1 LDDLMASFVLRRLIQ
16 SLPVIF
22 FSTFIVFMVIHLIPG
37 DAATVLAG
45 PNASAEALAAV
56 RKDMGLD
63 QPLLVQYVVW
73 VGHVVQGDLGKSTL
87 SGQPISRLLLARAPA
102 TIELTVAAM
111 IISMVVAVPLGI
123 LSATHVRGRLEWLIS
138 TLQSLWLAIPNF
150 WAGILAIIVFSLVLR
165 WLPPG
170 GRVADGNDL
179 GNSIK
184 SLILPATTLS
194 LYLAAG
200 LSRFI
205 KFNLLEV
212 FFDDFVRTARAKGL
226 NDTAV
231 MYRHALRNAMLPV
244 ITILGVQF
252 AGLLGGTV
260 IIESVFSWPG
270 VGGLMLD
277 GIANR
282 DYAVV
287 QGGLLLLVLLFILI
301 NLLVDLTYAVID
313 PRIRLGES

>member
-1 LDDLMASFVLRRLIQ
+1 MGRYILRRLLQAI
-16 SLPVIF
+16 PVVF
-22 FSTFIVFMVIHLIPG
+22 FSTFLVFMVIHLIPG
-37 DAATVLAG
+37 DAAAVLAG
-45 PNASAEALAAV
+45 PNATAESLAAI
-56 RKDMGLD
+56 RTEMGLD
-63 QPLLVQYVVW
+63 QPLLIQYVVW
-73 VGHVVQGDLGKSTL
+73 VGHLLQGDLGRSTL
-87 SGQPISRLLLARAPA
+87 SGQPIIKLLQARAPA

-111 IISMVVAVPLGI
+111 VISMAIALPLGI

-138 TLQSLWLAIPNF
+138 TIQSLWLAIPNF
-150 WAGILAIIVFSLVLR
+150 WAGILAIIFFSLVLH

-184 SLILPATTLS
+184 SLILPSTTLA

-226 NDTAV
+226 DNTAV
-231 MYRHALRNAMLPV
+231 VYRHALRNAMLPV

-252 AGLLGGTV
+252 ASLLGGTV
-260 IIESVFSWPG
+260 IIEAVFSWPG

-277 GIANR
+277 GISNR

-301 NLLVDLTYAVID
+301 NLLVDLTYALID
-313 PRIRLGES
+313 PRLRIGET

>member
-1 LDDLMASFVLRRLIQ
+1 MGVFILRRLLQ
-16 SLPVIF
+16 SIPVLF
-22 FSTFIVFMVIHLIPG
+22 FSTFVVFLVIHLIPG
-37 DAATVLAG
+37 DAAAVLAG
-45 PNASAEALAAV
+45 PNASPEALTAV
-56 RKDMGLD
+56 RHEMGLD
-63 QPLLVQYVVW
+63 QPLPVQYAVW
-73 VGHVVQGDLGKSTL
+73 VAHVAQGDLGKSTL
-87 SGQPISRLLLARAPA
+87 SGQPISKLLLARAPA
-102 TIELTVAAM
+102 TIELTVTAM
-111 IISMVVAVPLGI
+111 ILSILIALPLGI
-123 LSATHVRGRLEWLIS
+123 LSATHVRGHLEWLIS
-138 TLQSLWLAIPNF
+138 TVQSLWLAIPNF

-170 GRVADGNDL
+170 GRVADANDL
-179 GNSIK
+179 PGSIK

-226 NDTAV
+226 SNTAV

-252 AGLLGGTV
+252 ASLLGGTV

-277 GIANR
+277 GISNR
-282 DYAVV
+282 DYTVV
-287 QGGLLLLVLLFILI
+287 QGGLLLLVLLFIVI

-313 PRIRLGES
+313 PRIRLGDA

>member
-1 LDDLMASFVLRRLIQ
+1 MGVFILRRLLQ
-16 SLPVIF
+16 SIPVLF
-22 FSTFIVFMVIHLIPG
+22 FSTFVVFLVIHLIPG
-37 DAATVLAG
+37 DAAAVLAG
-45 PNASAEALAAV
+45 PNASPEALIAV
-56 RKDMGLD
+56 RHEMGLD
-63 QPLLVQYVVW
+63 QPLPVQYVVW
-73 VGHVVQGDLGKSTL
+73 VAHVAQGDLGKSTL
-87 SGQPISRLLLARAPA
+87 SGQPISKLLLARAPA
-102 TIELTVAAM
+102 TIELTVTAM
-111 IISMVVAVPLGI
+111 ILSILIALPLGI

-138 TLQSLWLAIPNF
+138 TVQSLWLAIPNF

-170 GRVADGNDL
+170 GRVADANDL
-179 GNSIK
+179 PGSIK

-194 LYLAAG
+194 LYMAAG

-226 NDTAV
+226 SNTAV

-252 AGLLGGTV
+252 ASLLGGTV

-277 GIANR
+277 GISNR
-282 DYAVV
+282 DYTVV
-287 QGGLLLLVLLFILI
+287 QGGLLLLVLLFIVI

-313 PRIRLGES
+313 PRIRLGDA

>member
-1 LDDLMASFVLRRLIQ
+1 MGSYILRRLLQAI
-16 SLPVIF
+16 PVVF
-22 FSTFIVFMVIHLIPG
+22 FSTFLVFMVIHLIPG
-37 DAATVLAG
+37 DAAAVLAG
-45 PNASAEALAAV
+45 PNATPEALAAI
-56 RKDMGLD
+56 RTDMGLD
-63 QPLLVQYVVW
+63 QPLLIQYLVW
-73 VGHVVQGDLGKSTL
+73 VSHLLQGDLGRSTL
-87 SGQPISRLLLARAPA
+87 SGQPIIKLLQARAPA

-111 IISMVVAVPLGI
+111 LISMAIAVPLGI

-138 TLQSLWLAIPNF
+138 TIQSLWLAIPNF
-150 WAGILAIIVFSLVLR
+150 WAGILAIIFFSLVLH

-184 SLILPATTLS
+184 SLILPSTTLA
-194 LYLAAG
+194 LYLAAS

-212 FFDDFVRTARAKGL
+212 LFDDFVRTARAKGL
-226 NDTAV
+226 DNTTV
-231 MYRHALRNAMLPV
+231 VYRHALRNAMLPV

-252 AGLLGGTV
+252 ASLLGGTV
-260 IIESVFSWPG
+260 IIEAVFSWPG

-277 GIANR
+277 GISNR

-287 QGGLLLLVLLFILI
+287 QGGLLLLVLLFIII
-301 NLLVDLTYAVID
+301 NLLVDLTYALID
-313 PRIRLGES
+313 PRLRIGET

>member
-1 LDDLMASFVLRRLIQ
+1 MGRYILRRLVQ
-16 SLPVIF
+16 SIPVVF
-22 FSTFIVFMVIHLIPG
+22 FSTFVVFLVIHLIPG
-37 DAATVLAG
+37 DAAAVLAG
-45 PNASAEALAAV
+45 PNASPEALAAI

-63 QPLLVQYVVW
+63 QPLLVQYFFW
-73 VGHVVQGDLGKSTL
+73 VGHLLQGDLGKSTL
-87 SGQPISRLLLARAPA
+87 SGQPIVKLLQTRAPA
-102 TIELTVAAM
+102 TLELTVTAM
-111 IISMVVAVPLGI
+111 LLSIVIAVPLGI

-138 TLQSLWLAIPNF
+138 TIQSLWLAIPNF
-150 WAGILAIIVFSLVLR
+150 WAGILAIIFFSLILR

-170 GRVADGNDL
+170 GRVADANDI
-179 GNSIK
+179 GGSIK

-226 NDTAV
+226 SNTAV
-231 MYRHALRNAMLPV
+231 TYRHALRNAMLPV

-252 AGLLGGTV
+252 ASLLGGTI
-260 IIESVFSWPG
+260 IIEAVFSWPG

-277 GIANR
+277 GISNR
-282 DYAVV
+282 DYGVV
-287 QGGLLLLVLLFILI
+287 QGGLLLLVLIFIII
-301 NLLVDLTYAVID
+301 NLLVDLTYALID
-313 PRIRLGES
+313 PRIRIGDA

>member
-1 LDDLMASFVLRRLIQ
+1 MGAFILRRLLQ
-16 SLPVIF
+16 SIPVLF
-22 FSTFIVFMVIHLIPG
+22 FSTFVVFLVIHLIPG
-37 DAATVLAG
+37 DAAAVLAG
-45 PNASAEALAAV
+45 PNASPEALTAV
-56 RKDMGLD
+56 RHEMGLD
-63 QPLLVQYVVW
+63 QPLPVQYAVW
-73 VGHVVQGDLGKSTL
+73 VAHVAQGDLGKSTL
-87 SGQPISRLLLARAPA
+87 SGQPISKLLLARAPA
-102 TIELTVAAM
+102 TIELTVTAM
-111 IISMVVAVPLGI
+111 ILSILIALPLGI

-138 TLQSLWLAIPNF
+138 TVQSLWLAIPNF

-170 GRVADGNDL
+170 GRVADANDL
-179 GNSIK
+179 PGSIK

-226 NDTAV
+226 SNTAV

-252 AGLLGGTV
+252 ASLLGGTV

-277 GIANR
+277 GISNR
-282 DYAVV
+282 DYTVV
-287 QGGLLLLVLLFILI
+287 QGGLLLLVLLFIVI

-313 PRIRLGES
+313 PRIRLGDA

>member
-1 LDDLMASFVLRRLIQ
+1 MGTYILRRLLQAI
-16 SLPVIF
+16 PVVF
-22 FSTFIVFMVIHLIPG
+22 FSTFLVFMVIHLIPG
-37 DAATVLAG
+37 DAAAVLAG
-45 PNASAEALAAV
+45 PNATAESLAAL
-56 RKDMGLD
+56 RTELGFD
-63 QPLLVQYVVW
+63 QPVLIQYVVW
-73 VGHVVQGDLGKSTL
+73 VGHLLQGDLGRSTL
-87 SGQPISRLLLARAPA
+87 SGQPIVKLLQARAPA
-102 TIELTVAAM
+102 TIELTLAAM
-111 IISMVVAVPLGI
+111 VISMAIALPLGI

-138 TLQSLWLAIPNF
+138 TVQSLWLAIPNF
-150 WAGILAIIVFSLVLR
+150 FAGILAIIFFSLVLR

-184 SLILPATTLS
+184 SLILPSTTLA

-205 KFNLLEV
+205 KFNLLEI

-226 NDTAV
+226 DQTAV
-231 MYRHALRNAMLPV
+231 VYGHALRNAMLPV

-252 AGLLGGTV
+252 ASLLGGTV
-260 IIESVFSWPG
+260 IIEAVFSWPG

-277 GIANR
+277 GISNR

-287 QGGLLLLVLLFILI
+287 QGGLLLLVLLFIVI
-301 NLLVDLTYAVID
+301 NLLVDLTYALID
-313 PRIRLGES
+313 PRLRIGEG

>member
-1 LDDLMASFVLRRLIQ
+1 MGVFILRRLLQ
-16 SLPVIF
+16 SIPVLF
-22 FSTFIVFMVIHLIPG
+22 FSTFVVFLVIHLIPG
-37 DAATVLAG
+37 DAAAVLAG
-45 PNASAEALAAV
+45 PNASPEALTAV
-56 RKDMGLD
+56 RHEMGLD
-63 QPLLVQYVVW
+63 QPLPVQYAVW
-73 VGHVVQGDLGKSTL
+73 VAHVAQGDLGKSTL
-87 SGQPISRLLLARAPA
+87 SGQPISKLLLARAPA
-102 TIELTVAAM
+102 TIELTVTAM
-111 IISMVVAVPLGI
+111 ILSILIALPLGI

-138 TLQSLWLAIPNF
+138 TVQSLWLAIPNF

-170 GRVADGNDL
+170 GRVADANDL
-179 GNSIK
+179 TGSIK

-226 NDTAV
+226 SNTAV

-252 AGLLGGTV
+252 ASLLGGTV

-277 GIANR
+277 GISNR
-282 DYAVV
+282 DYTVV
-287 QGGLLLLVLLFILI
+287 QGGLLLLVLLFIVI

-313 PRIRLGES
+313 PRIRLGGA

>member
-1 LDDLMASFVLRRLIQ
+1 MGRYLLRRLLQ
-16 SLPVIF
+16 SIPVIF
-22 FSTFIVFMVIHLIPG
+22 FSTFLVFLVIHLIPG

-45 PNASAEALAAV
+45 PNATAETLAAV
-56 RKDMGLD
+56 RTDMGLD
-63 QPLLVQYVVW
+63 QPLVVQYFVW
-73 VGHVVQGDLGKSTL
+73 VGHLLEGDLGRSTL
-87 SGQPISRLLLARAPA
+87 SGQPIVKLLQARAPA
-102 TIELTVAAM
+102 TIELTLAAM
-111 IISMVVAVPLGI
+111 LMSLVIAVPLGI
-123 LSATHVRGRLEWLIS
+123 LSATHVRGRLEWAIS
-138 TLQSLWLAIPNF
+138 TIQSLWLAIPNF
-150 WAGILAIIVFSLVLR
+150 WAGILAIIVFSLILH

-170 GRVADGNDL
+170 GRVADGSDL
-179 GNSIK
+179 GGSIK

-194 LYLAAG
+194 LYLAAA

-226 NDTAV
+226 SNAAV

-252 AGLLGGTV
+252 ASLLGGTV

-287 QGGLLLLVLLFILI
+287 QGGLLLLVLLFMII
-301 NLLVDLTYAVID
+301 NLLVDLTYALVD
-313 PRIRLGES
+313 PRIRIGDA

>member
-1 LDDLMASFVLRRLIQ
+1 MGTYILRRLLQAI
-16 SLPVIF
+16 PVIF
-22 FSTFIVFMVIHLIPG
+22 FSTFLVFLVIHLIPG
-37 DAATVLAG
+37 DAAVVLAG
-45 PNASAEALAAV
+45 PNPTPAALAAI
-56 RKDMGLD
+56 RAEMGLD
-63 QPLLVQYVVW
+63 QPLLFQYFVW
-73 VGHVVQGDLGKSTL
+73 VGHLLQGDLGRSTL
-87 SGQPISRLLLARAPA
+87 SGQPILKLLLARAPA
-102 TIELTVAAM
+102 TIELTLAAM
-111 IISMVVAVPLGI
+111 VISMAIALPLGI

-138 TLQSLWLAIPNF
+138 TIQSLWLAIPNF
-150 WAGILAIIVFSLVLR
+150 WAGILAIIFFSLILR

-184 SLILPATTLS
+184 SLILPSTTLA

-226 NDTAV
+226 DNTAV
-231 MYRHALRNAMLPV
+231 VYGHALRNALLPV

-252 AGLLGGTV
+252 ASLLGGTV

-287 QGGLLLLVLLFILI
+287 QGGLLLLVLLFIVI
-301 NLLVDLTYAVID
+301 NLLVDLTYALID
-313 PRIRLGES
+313 PRLRIGET

>member
-1 LDDLMASFVLRRLIQ
+1 MGRYILRRLLQAI
-16 SLPVIF
+16 PVVF
-22 FSTFIVFMVIHLIPG
+22 FSTFLVFLVIHLIPG
-37 DAATVLAG
+37 DAAAVLAG
-45 PNASAEALAAV
+45 PNATPEALAAI

-73 VGHVVQGDLGKSTL
+73 VAHVLQGDLGRSTL
-87 SGQPISRLLLARAPA
+87 SGQPIIKLLQARAPA
-102 TIELTVAAM
+102 TIELTLTAM
-111 IISMVVAVPLGI
+111 FISIAIALPLGI

-138 TLQSLWLAIPNF
+138 TVQSLWLAIPNF
-150 WAGILAIIVFSLVLR
+150 WAGILAIIIFSLVLR

-170 GRVADGNDL
+170 GRVADGNNL
-179 GNSIK
+179 GDSIK
-184 SLILPATTLS
+184 SLILPATTLA

-200 LSRFI
+200 LSRFL

-212 FFDDFVRTARAKGL
+212 LFDDFVRTARAKGL
-226 NDTAV
+226 SDTAV
-231 MYRHALRNAMLPV
+231 IYRHALRNALLPV

-252 AGLLGGTV
+252 ASLLGGTV

-277 GIANR
+277 GISNR

-287 QGGLLLLVLLFILI
+287 QGGLLLLVLLFIII
-301 NLLVDLTYAVID
+301 NLLVDLTYALID
-313 PRIRLGES
+313 PRIRIGDT

>member
-1 LDDLMASFVLRRLIQ
+1 MGVFILRRLLQ
-16 SLPVIF
+16 SIPVLF
-22 FSTFIVFMVIHLIPG
+22 FSTFVVFLVIHLIPG
-37 DAATVLAG
+37 DAAAVLAG
-45 PNASAEALAAV
+45 PNASPEALTAV
-56 RKDMGLD
+56 RHEMGLD
-63 QPLLVQYVVW
+63 QPLPVQYAVW
-73 VGHVVQGDLGKSTL
+73 VAHVAQGDLGKSTL
-87 SGQPISRLLLARAPA
+87 SGQPISKLLLARAPA
-102 TIELTVAAM
+102 TIELTVTAM
-111 IISMVVAVPLGI
+111 ILSILIALPLGI
-123 LSATHVRGRLEWLIS
+123 LSATHVRGHLEWLIS
-138 TLQSLWLAIPNF
+138 TVQSLWLAIPNF

-170 GRVADGNDL
+170 GRVADANDL
-179 GNSIK
+179 TGSIK

-226 NDTAV
+226 SNTAV

-252 AGLLGGTV
+252 ASLLGGTV

-277 GIANR
+277 GISNR
-282 DYAVV
+282 DYTVV
-287 QGGLLLLVLLFILI
+287 QGGLLLLVLLFIVI

-313 PRIRLGES
+313 PRIRLGDA

>member
-1 LDDLMASFVLRRLIQ
+1 MGRYILRRLLQAI
-16 SLPVIF
+16 PVIF
-22 FSTFIVFMVIHLIPG
+22 FSTFLVFLVIHLIPG
-37 DAATVLAG
+37 DAAAVLAG
-45 PNASAEALAAV
+45 PNATAEALAAI

-63 QPLLVQYVVW
+63 QPLLVQYFVW
-73 VGHVVQGDLGKSTL
+73 VGHLLQGDLGRSTL
-87 SGQPISRLLLARAPA
+87 SGQPIVKLLQARAPA
-102 TIELTVAAM
+102 TIELTLAAM
-111 IISMVVAVPLGI
+111 LLSILTAVPLGI

-138 TLQSLWLAIPNF
+138 TIQSLWLAIPNF
-150 WAGILAIIVFSLVLR
+150 WAGILAIIFFSLILR

-170 GRVADGNDL
+170 GRVADGSDL
-179 GNSIK
+179 GGSIK

-226 NDTAV
+226 SNTAV

-252 AGLLGGTV
+252 ASLLGGTV

-277 GIANR
+277 GISNR

-287 QGGLLLLVLLFILI
+287 QGGLLLLVLLFIII
-301 NLLVDLTYAVID
+301 NLLVDLTYALVD
-313 PRIRLGES
+313 PRIRIGDA

>member
-1 LDDLMASFVLRRLIQ
+1 MGRYVLRRLLQAI
-16 SLPVIF
+16 PVVF
-22 FSTFIVFMVIHLIPG
+22 FSTFLVFMVIHLIPG
-37 DAATVLAG
+37 DAAAVLAG
-45 PNASAEALAAV
+45 PNATAESLAAI

-73 VGHVVQGDLGKSTL
+73 VGHLVQGDLGRSTL
-87 SGQPISRLLLARAPA
+87 SGQPIIKLLQARAPA

-111 IISMVVAVPLGI
+111 LISMAIAVPLGI

-138 TLQSLWLAIPNF
+138 TIQSLWLAIPNF
-150 WAGILAIIVFSLVLR
+150 WAGILAIIFFSLVLH

-170 GRVADGNDL
+170 GRIADGNDL

-184 SLILPATTLS
+184 SLILPAATLALS
-194 LYLAAG
+194 LAAG

-226 NDTAV
+226 NNTAV
-231 MYRHALRNAMLPV
+231 VYGHALRNAMLPV

-252 AGLLGGTV
+252 ASLLGGTV

-277 GIANR
+277 GISNR

-287 QGGLLLLVLLFILI
+287 QGGLLLLVLLFIVI
-301 NLLVDLTYAVID
+301 NLLVDLTYALID
-313 PRIRLGES
+313 PRLRVGET

>member
-1 LDDLMASFVLRRLIQ
+1 MGRYVLRRLLHSI
-16 SLPVIF
+16 PVIF
-22 FSTFIVFMVIHLIPG
+22 FSTFLVFMVIHLIPG

-45 PNASAEALAAV
+45 PNATAESLAAV
-56 RKDMGLD
+56 RADMGLQ
-63 QPLLVQYVVW
+63 QPLLVQYFVW
-73 VGHVVQGDLGKSTL
+73 VGPLLQGDLGRSTL
-87 SGQPISRLLLARAPA
+87 SGQPIVKLLQARAPA
-102 TIELTVAAM
+102 TIELTLAAM
-111 IISMVVAVPLGI
+111 LMSMLVAVPLGI

-138 TLQSLWLAIPNF
+138 TIQSLWLAIPNF
-150 WAGILAIIVFSLVLR
+150 WAGILAIIIFSLILR

-179 GNSIK
+179 GGSIK

-226 NDTAV
+226 SNTAV

-252 AGLLGGTV
+252 ASLLGGTV
-260 IIESVFSWPG
+260 VIEAVFSWPG

-277 GIANR
+277 GISNR

-287 QGGLLLLVLLFILI
+287 QGGLLLLVLLFIII
-301 NLLVDLTYAVID
+301 NLLVDLTYALVD
-313 PRIRLGES
+313 PRIRIGDA

>member
-1 LDDLMASFVLRRLIQ
+1 MGRYILRRLLQAI
-16 SLPVIF
+16 PVVF
-22 FSTFIVFMVIHLIPG
+22 FSTFLVFMVIHLIPG
-37 DAATVLAG
+37 DAAAVLAG
-45 PNASAEALAAV
+45 PNATPQALAAI
-56 RKDMGLD
+56 RTEMGLD
-63 QPLLVQYVVW
+63 QPLLIQYVVW
-73 VGHVVQGDLGKSTL
+73 VGHLLQGDLGRSTL
-87 SGQPISRLLLARAPA
+87 SGQPIIKLLQARAPA

-111 IISMVVAVPLGI
+111 VISMTIALPLGI

-138 TLQSLWLAIPNF
+138 TIQSLWLAIPNF
-150 WAGILAIIVFSLVLR
+150 WAGILAIIFFSLILR

-170 GRVADGNDL
+170 GRVADGNDI

-184 SLILPATTLS
+184 SLILPSTTLA

-226 NDTAV
+226 DNTAV
-231 MYRHALRNAMLPV
+231 VYRHALRNALLPV

-252 AGLLGGTV
+252 ASLLGGTV

-277 GIANR
+277 GISNR

-287 QGGLLLLVLLFILI
+287 QGGLLLLVLLFIVI
-301 NLLVDLTYAVID
+301 NLLVDLTYALID
-313 PRIRLGES
+313 PRLRIGET

>member
-1 LDDLMASFVLRRLIQ
+1 MGRYVLRRLLQAI
-16 SLPVIF
+16 PVIF
-22 FSTFIVFMVIHLIPG
+22 FSTFLVFMVIHLIPG
-37 DAATVLAG
+37 DAAAVLAG
-45 PNASAEALAAV
+45 PNATPEALAAI
-56 RKDMGLD
+56 RKEMGLD
-63 QPLLVQYVVW
+63 QPLLVQYVLW
-73 VGHVVQGDLGKSTL
+73 VGHLLQGDLGRSTL
-87 SGQPISRLLLARAPA
+87 SGQPIIKLLQARAPA
-102 TIELTVAAM
+102 TIELTVTAM
-111 IISMVVAVPLGI
+111 LISMAIAVPLGI
-123 LSATHVRGRLEWLIS
+123 LSATHVRGRLEWLVS
-138 TLQSLWLAIPNF
+138 TIQSLWLAIPNF
-150 WAGILAIIVFSLVLR
+150 WAGILSIILFSLILR

-170 GRVADGNDL
+170 GRVADGANL
-179 GNSIK
+179 GESIK
-184 SLILPATTLS
+184 SLILPATTLA

-226 NDTAV
+226 NEAAV
-231 MYRHALRNAMLPV
+231 VYRHALRNALLPV

-252 AGLLGGTV
+252 ASLLGGTV

-277 GIANR
+277 GISNR

-287 QGGLLLLVLLFILI
+287 QGGLLLLVLLFIAI
-301 NLLVDLTYAVID
+301 NLLVDLTYALID

>member
-1 LDDLMASFVLRRLIQ
+1 MGRYVLRRLLQ
-16 SLPVIF
+16 SIPVIF
-22 FSTFIVFMVIHLIPG
+22 FSTFLVFLVIHVIPG

-45 PNASAEALAAV
+45 PNATAESLAAV
-56 RKDMGLD
+56 RADMGLD
-63 QPLLVQYVVW
+63 QPLLVQYFVW
-73 VGHVVQGDLGKSTL
+73 VGHLLQGDLGRSTL
-87 SGQPISRLLLARAPA
+87 SGQPIVKLLQARAPA
-102 TIELTVAAM
+102 TIELTLAAM
-111 IISMVVAVPLGI
+111 LISMLIAVPLGI
-123 LSATHVRGRLEWLIS
+123 LSATNVRGRLEWLIS
-138 TLQSLWLAIPNF
+138 TIQSLWLAIPNF
-150 WAGILAIIVFSLVLR
+150 WAGILAIIFFSLILR

-179 GNSIK
+179 GGSIK

-226 NDTAV
+226 SNTAV

-252 AGLLGGTV
+252 ASLLGGTV

-277 GIANR
+277 GISNR

-287 QGGLLLLVLLFILI
+287 QGGLLLLVLLFIII
-301 NLLVDLTYAVID
+301 NLLVDLTYALVD
-313 PRIRLGES
+313 PRIRIGDA